1 MRLAIPLLF
10 LGGALPVCSAPP
22 QPCRPIAAA
31 DGPTIVVRRLGGNI
45 RPTGVAIL
53 ADGRVESAD
62 SSSAA
67 TPLAVPQRVSTTT
80 VASIASDAR
89 TGGFWT
95 LPPSSIH
102 RPTQP
107 PDEARRSIAVY
118 LTCGSHEATYP
129 ENAEPDAFRTLLGRI
144 DALLGQR

>member
-1 MRLAIPLLF
+1 MRLAVFALF
-10 LGGALPVCSAPP
+10 VGGALPVCSAPP
-22 QPCRPIAAA
+22 QPCGLLRAA

-45 RPTGVAIL
+45 RPTGVAIF
-53 ADGRVESAD
+53 ADGRVVPAD

-67 TPLAVPQRVSTTT
+67 MPLALPQRVSARD

-89 TGGFWT
+89 TRGFWT
-95 LPPSSIH
+95 LPSSSTH

-107 PDEARRSIAVY
+107 PDEARQSIAVH
-118 LTCGSHEATYP
+118 LTCGSHESTYP
-129 ENAEPDAFRTLLGRI
+129 ENSEPSAFRALLGRI